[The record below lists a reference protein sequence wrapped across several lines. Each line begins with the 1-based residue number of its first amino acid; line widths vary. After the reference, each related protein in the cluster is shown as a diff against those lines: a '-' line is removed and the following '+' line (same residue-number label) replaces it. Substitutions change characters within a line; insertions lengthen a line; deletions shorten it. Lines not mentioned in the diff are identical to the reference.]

1 MSIVFETERLM
12 IKTSD
17 AEMTAQVLKYY
28 SDNRAFFEK
37 YQPSRDDTYYTMDY
51 QRALL
56 MQEER
61 NMANLTGAYYYY
73 YLKKDPEHIIGSIS
87 FSRIRKEPYASTIF
101 GYNIDERFQGQGYCT
116 EACKGSIEHVF
127 TLAPIHRIESRALM
141 DNQKSI
147 RVLER
152 LGFFYEGFEK
162 ASILINGEFRDHNRY
177 ALLNEKYN
185 DDKSDED

>member
-1 MSIVFETERLM
+1 MSEAFETERLL
-12 IKTSD
+12 IRTSD
-17 AEMTAQVLKYY
+17 TELTEQLLKYY

-37 YQPSRDDTYYTMDY
+37 YEPSRDESYYTADY

-56 MQEER
+56 AQEGR
-61 NMANLTGAYYYY
+61 NMNNLTGAYYYY

-116 EACKGSIEHVF
+116 EACRAAIEHV
-127 TLAPIHRIESRALM
+127 LKIAHIHRIESRALV

-152 LGFFYEGFEK
+152 LGFFCEGFEK

-177 ALLNEKYN
+177 AFLNENY
-185 DDKSDED
+185 

>member
-37 YQPSRDDTYYTMDY
+37 YEPARDDTYYTMDY

-61 NMANLTGAYYYY
+61 NM
-73 YLKKDPEHIIGSIS
+73 
-87 FSRIRKEPYASTIF
+87 
-101 GYNIDERFQGQGYCT
+101 
-116 EACKGSIEHVF
+116 
-127 TLAPIHRIESRALM
+127 
-141 DNQKSI
+141 
-147 RVLER
+147 
-152 LGFFYEGFEK
+152 
-162 ASILINGEFRDHNRY
+162 
-177 ALLNEKYN
+177 
-185 DDKSDED
+185 

>member
-37 YQPSRDDTYYTMDY
+37 YEPSRDDTYYTMDY

-116 EACKGSIEHVF
+116 EVC
-127 TLAPIHRIESRALM
+127 RAILDYGKNVM
-141 DNQKSI
+141 KHNTFFARAVKENGASV
-147 RVLER
+147 RVLQK
-152 LGFFYEGFEK
+152 LGFQNYQGK
-162 ASILINGEFRDHNRY
+162 YYIL
-177 ALLNEKYN
+177 KV
-185 DDKSDED
+185 